1 MRRVLRRKANTSYRH
16 VGIHSLYDC
25 PHISGILP
33 RLYRTK
39 RNSLLDHRRL
49 EIRSGGFGGRVRDR
63 TPDKILVLGI
73 GNLVLNDEGIGIHVV
88 NALSEMEIPQGVD
101 VLDGGTGGLALLETL
116 QSYRQLILVDAAL
129 DNNPVGTIRRL
140 SPQYSK
146 DYPPLLS
153 AHEIGLKE
161 MIDAML
167 LLGQAPRIELLA
179 ISVRNCHHLGMQL
192 SPEAR
197 KAIPQVLQ
205 LIFEIINDLQHDRCL
220 MGAE

>member
-1 MRRVLRRKANTSYRH
+1 MESQ
-16 VGIHSLYDC
+16 
-25 PHISGILP
+25 
-33 RLYRTK
+33 TK
-39 RNSLLDHRRL
+39 QPKNNP
-49 EIRSGGFGGRVRDR
+49 

-88 NALSEMEIPQGVD
+88 NALSEMEIPQGV
-101 VLDGGTGGLALLETL
+101 LETL